1 MGGKIVIPEADA
13 NITKVI
19 RSFSF
24 TPKDI
29 SDFWKIFQG
38 LDKEKTGLVQLSQ
51 VFKIFETERSL
62 FTDCLLELLEIE
74 HDGEINFSDFLLVVT
89 TYCFFEPEEILRFC
103 FYCFDQDKTGF
114 FSVDD
119 LNRLMNVVHNIRI
132 GKTVTGTVKSSWMKL
147 TFDEDQIDF
156 KQFTKIHV
164 NFPRLFEPAFR
175 LQQQMMVKTMG
186 ELWWTLKKRSIQNAK
201 DEEALKVKKLAE
213 KKEKRKQQK
222 KSKKIQRNMGLL
234 KYYMCPCLRKYY
246 DPASSELD
254 KLTAE
259 QKLEREQQL
268 KLARRLA
275 ELKIKNPE
283 TADWLKYQKKIQDEL
298 GVIEEEREFEIKGKT
313 EMKINEGKEPEKK
326 ERRDSSASLQSS
338 ALVPRGVADSRRNS
352 QQSDIFSE
360 DDDDSVQQKLPYMEV
375 KYVSTTRPRE
385 DRAMS
390 RAERRQERKKELHAK

>member
-1 MGGKIVIPEADA
+1 M
-13 NITKVI
+13 
-19 RSFSF
+19 
-24 TPKDI
+24 
-29 SDFWKIFQG
+29 
-38 LDKEKTGLVQLSQ
+38 
-51 VFKIFETERSL
+51 
-62 FTDCLLELLEIE
+62 
-74 HDGEINFSDFLLVVT
+74 
-89 TYCFFEPEEILRFC
+89 
-103 FYCFDQDKTGF
+103 
-114 FSVDD
+114 DD

-132 GKTVTGTVKSSWMKL
+132 GKTVSGTVKASWMKL

-156 KQFTKIHV
+156 KQFTKIHT

-186 ELWWTLKKRSIQNAK
+186 ELWWTLKKRAIQNAK

-222 KSKKIQRNMGLL
+222 KNKKIQRNMGLL
-234 KYYMCPCLRKYY
+234 RYYMCPCLRKYY

-283 TADWLKYQKKIQDEL
+283 TADWLKYQKKVQDEL

-313 EMKINEGKEPEKK
+313 EMKINEGKEQPPNKK
-326 ERRDSSASLQSS
+326 ERRDSSASNSSDMQS
-338 ALVPRGVADSRRNS
+338 ALVPRSVDSRRSS
-352 QQSDIFSE
+352 QQSDIFA
-360 DDDDSVQQKLPYMEV
+360 DDDDNSVQQKLSYMEV
-375 KYVSTTRPRE
+375 KHISTSRPRE
-385 DRAMS
+385 DRAIS
-390 RAERRQERKKELHAK
+390 RAERRNNRKKELHGK